1 MKAWKVVVAGAV
13 SAACLGLLL
22 AQQPPGPTPGPGPGG
37 PGGGFGGPGG
47 GFEQFRQ
54 RMEEGLKRA
63 GLTDQEL
70 EKVRETMKLRGEALR
85 SVGQARRELFQLLT
99 GDPTVFTDQVA
110 KAAVQKYK
118 SALASALQTIA
129 QLDKNL
135 DKAVRYSQRP
145 KVEAALLAIGAIGQ
159 PAGGGFGGMGF
170 GRGGG
175 GFGAG
180 ARPFRRRTAR
190 TQSL

>member
-1 MKAWKVVVAGAV
+1 MRRWKVGL
-13 SAACLGLLL
+13 AAIGLAAALGLLW
-22 AQQPPGPTPGPGPGG
+22 AQPPPPQPPGPGG
-37 PGGGFGGPGG
+37 PGGPPG

-70 EKVRETMKLRGEALR
+70 EKVRETTKLRFEALR
-85 SVGQARRELFQLLT
+85 PVAEARRDLFQLLT
-99 GDPTVFTDQVA
+99 ADASAFTDQA
-110 KAAVQKYK
+110 ARAAVQKYR
-118 SALASALQTIA
+118 SALSTALSRLA
-129 QLDKNL
+129 QLDKEL

-159 PAGGGFGGMGF
+159 PVGGGFGGGMGF
-170 GRGGG
+170 RRGG

-180 ARPFRRRTAR
+180 ARIPSGRRTQG
-190 TQSL
+190 QSL